1 MMQPLTEKEG
11 TAALTLARRALESAL
26 RGERPTLPPL
36 SEHFD
41 EKRGVFVTIKKG
53 GELRGC
59 IGLPYPVMPLRDAII
74 DAAIS
79 AGTGD
84 PRFPPVAASELP
96 KIQFEVT
103 ILSVPQPLLGRP
115 MQRPEMVK
123 VGTHGLIVKGW
134 GSSGLLLPQVPL
146 EYEWDSQ
153 QFLSHTCLKAGL
165 QADCW
170 KHVDVD
176 VLTFEGQI
184 FTE

>member
-1 MMQPLTEKEG
+1 M
-11 TAALTLARRALESAL
+11 AALTLARRALDSTL
-26 RGERPTLPPL
+26 RGERLTLPPL

-59 IGLPYPVMPLRDAII
+59 IGLPYPVMLLRDAVVE
-74 DAAIS
+74 AAVS
-79 AGTGD
+79 AGMED
-84 PRFPPVAASELP
+84 PRFPPVTASELT
-96 KIQFEVT
+96 KLRFEVT
-103 ILSVPQPLLGRP
+103 ILSVPQPLLGSP
-115 MQRPEMVK
+115 AQRPEMVK

-146 EYEWDSQ
+146 EYHWDSQ
-153 QFLSHTCLKAGL
+153 QFLSHACLKAGL

-170 KHVDVD
+170 KHADVD

>member
-1 MMQPLTEKEG
+1 MQPLTEEEG
-11 TAALTLARRALESAL
+11 LAALTLARRALESAL
-26 RGERPTLPPL
+26 RGDRLVLPPL

-41 EKRGVFVTIKKG
+41 EKRGVFVTLKKG

-59 IGLPYPVMPLRDAII
+59 IGLPYPVMPLRDAIV
-74 DAAIS
+74 DAAVS

-84 PRFPPVAASELP
+84 PRFPPVTVSEML

-103 ILSVPQPLLGRP
+103 ILSVPQPLLGSP
-115 MQRPEMVK
+115 AQRPEMVK

-146 EYEWDSQ
+146 EYDWDSQ
-153 QFLSHTCLKAGL
+153 QFLSHTCQKAGL

-170 KHVDVD
+170 KHADVD
-176 VLTFEGQI
+176 VFTFEGQI
-184 FTE
+184 FSE